1 MPLQFGREIC
11 CDLYTASQRE
21 WLVTNGIGGYACGT
35 VPGILTRHY
44 HGILIAALEPPVG
57 RMLMVTK
64 LDESVI
70 YRNQIHQLCTNRW
83 ADGIVNPEGHHYLE
97 QFYLDG
103 SIPTWRY
110 VFSDAALTK
119 QIWMRQGENTT
130 YVRYTLERG
139 SNSILLNL
147 KALVNY
153 RNHHGGATLGN
164 WSIEPVKPSDP
175 AIDTPQSRR
184 GVCMTAFYGAAPV
197 YIYTEKGSVST
208 EKHWY
213 HNFDLSVERYRG
225 TGDLEDHLHAA
236 TIKVTLKPGE
246 SVTVV
251 ASTNPDVSLDG
262 TTALGDR
269 RTHDQ
274 SLLKSWYTAHA
285 ITPAQT
291 PDWIQQLVLA
301 ADQFIVDRS
310 HGEEPGGKTVIAGY
324 PWFNDWGRDTMISL
338 PGLTITTGRPHV
350 ARPILRTFARY
361 LSQGMLPNLF
371 PDRGETPGYN
381 TVDAILWYFEAI
393 RAYDAATNDD
403 ALLAELFPALEEVI
417 GWHCRGTR
425 YNIHLDPDDGLIYAG
440 EAGAQL
446 TWMDVKIGD
455 WVVTPRT
462 GKPIEVNALWYNAL
476 RAMALFARRLNQS
489 PGRYDDMAEHTRI
502 GFQKF
507 WNRVGGYC
515 YDVID
520 APLGYDDTLRPNQ
533 VFAVS
538 LPFDDAYHQAPLLT
552 AEQQK
557 SVVDVLGRELLTSYG
572 LRSLAPSDSEYRKT
586 YGGPPAERDAAY
598 HQGTAWGWLLGP
610 YLQAHLRVY
619 RNPDRCRELLGAI
632 AHHLSTIGLG
642 TISEIFDGDPP
653 HYPRGCL
660 AQAWSVAEVLRAWAV
675 VENVSDK
682 QA

>member
-11 CDLYTASQRE
+11 GDLYTASQRE

-44 HGILIAALEPPVG
+44 HGILIAALESPVG

-64 LDESVI
+64 LDESAI
-70 YRNQIHQLCTNRW
+70 YHNQIYQLCANRW
-83 ADGIVNPEGHHYLE
+83 ADGIVNPEGHRYLE
-97 QFYLDG
+97 QFSLDG

-119 QIWMRQGENTT
+119 QVWMQQGENTT
-130 YVRYTLERG
+130 YVRYTLNRG
-139 SNSILLNL
+139 SGSVFLNL

-164 WSIEPVKPSDP
+164 WSVESVQPLEAVPGDSSSQ
-175 AIDTPQSRR
+175 TRVR
-184 GVCMTAFYGAAPV
+184 VTAFNGATPV
-197 YIYTEKGSVST
+197 YLYTQQGNILT

-213 HNFDLSVERYRG
+213 HNFDLSMERYRG
-225 TGDLEDHLHAA
+225 TGELEDHLHAA
-236 TIKVTLKPGE
+236 TVKMTLNPGE

-262 TTALGDR
+262 SAALGDR
-269 RTHDQ
+269 HTYDQ
-274 SLLKSWYTAHA
+274 SLLKSWYAAHN
-285 ITPAQT
+285 ITPEQT
-291 PDWIQQLVLA
+291 PDWIRQLVLA
-301 ADQFIVDRS
+301 ADQFIVDRPLA
-310 HGEEPGGKTVIAGY
+310 EELDGKTVIAGY

-338 PGLTITTGRPHV
+338 PGLTISPGRPHV
-350 ARPILRTFARY
+350 ARPILRTFACY

-393 RAYDAATNDD
+393 RAYYDATDD
-403 ALLAELFPALEEVI
+403 QALLAELFPALEEVI
-417 GWHCRGTR
+417 DWHCRGTR
-425 YNIHLDPDDGLIYAG
+425 YSIHLDPQDGLIYAG
-440 EAGAQL
+440 EPGAQL

-476 RAMALFARRLNQS
+476 RTMALFAQRLNQS
-489 PGRYDDMAEHTRI
+489 PSRYEDMAEQTRL
-502 GFQKF
+502 GFQQF
-507 WNRVGGYC
+507 WNRAEGYC

-533 VFAVS
+533 IFAVS
-538 LPFDDAYHQAPLLT
+538 LPFDRAYHEAPLLT

-572 LRSLAPSDSEYRKT
+572 LRSLAPSDSDYRGT

-598 HQGTAWGWLLGP
+598 HQGTVWGWLLGP
-610 YLQAHLRVY
+610 YVQAYLRVY
-619 RNPDRCRELLGAI
+619 QNPERCRELLGAI
-632 AHHLSTIGLG
+632 ANHLSTIGLG

-653 HYPRGCL
+653 HYPRGCF
-660 AQAWSVAEVLRAWAV
+660 AQAWSVAEVLRAWTV
-675 VENVSDK
+675 VEGFGSK
-682 QA
+682 GE